1 MGDEIH
7 ISRVAE
13 RFSSHT
19 LSRSRPSAQRA
30 CEDAGAVRERLITA
44 AVEVI
49 AEGSDPRLGRSRVL
63 L

>member
-1 MGDEIH
+1 MGDELH
-7 ISRVAE
+7 ITRIAE

-19 LSRSRPSAQRA
+19 LSRSRPSGQWASG
-30 CEDAGAVRERLITA
+30 DAGALRERLIGA

-49 AEGSDPRLGRSRVL
+49 AEGGDPRLSRSRVL

>member
-7 ISRVAE
+7 ITPVAE

-19 LSRSRPSAQRA
+19 LSRSRP
-30 CEDAGAVRERLITA
+30 AGHRTSKDIKALRERLIAT

-49 AEGSDPRLGRSRVL
+49 AEGGDPRLG
-63 L
+63 

>member
-7 ISRVAE
+7 ITRVAE

-19 LSRSRPSAQRA
+19 LSRSRPSGHWTSG
-30 CEDAGAVRERLITA
+30 DARGLRDRLIAA

-49 AEGSDPRLGRSRVL
+49 AEGGDPRLGRTRAL
-63 L
+63 P